1 MQRSGFL
8 SSLLW
13 VMDILGSYGDTSF
26 SWLGF
31 SFLPGS
37 QFIPLVFQPAPS
49 SHPTQAGFLCV
60 MSWLVLTFSF
70 LHVYIFLCLIPTLPL
85 HGRHLLK
92 PNCLSV
98 PQRNH
103 KENPSNL
110 RNLDMILIT
119 VEWIS
124 NMRILRNGSNH

>member
-49 SHPTQAGFLCV
+49 SPSTQAGFLCH
-60 MSWLVLTFSF
+60 VLAGP
-70 LHVYIFLCLIPTLPL
+70 YIFVSTCVHFPL
-85 HGRHLLK
+85 SYPHIALA
-92 PNCLSV
+92 LS
-98 PQRNH
+98 
-103 KENPSNL
+103 
-110 RNLDMILIT
+110 
-119 VEWIS
+119 
-124 NMRILRNGSNH
+124 